1 VSVGRKNINEPQ
13 HKIPNS
19 GISGCHL
26 FLKVFFLCFE
36 RNATTPKQTIINA
49 ESVPILTI
57 SASSPRETNPEK
69 VDMMI
74 QVLRISFT
82 GVFVFLFTPLKYS
95 GSKPSRLIEKMTLVN
110 A

>member
-1 VSVGRKNINEPQ
+1 MSVGRKNIKAPQ
-13 HKIPNS
+13 HKIPSS
-19 GISGCHL
+19 GINGCHL

-36 RNATTPKQTIINA
+36 RNAITPKQTIIKA

-57 SASSPRETNPEK
+57 SASSPRETNPAI

-74 QVLRISFT
+74 PVVRITFT